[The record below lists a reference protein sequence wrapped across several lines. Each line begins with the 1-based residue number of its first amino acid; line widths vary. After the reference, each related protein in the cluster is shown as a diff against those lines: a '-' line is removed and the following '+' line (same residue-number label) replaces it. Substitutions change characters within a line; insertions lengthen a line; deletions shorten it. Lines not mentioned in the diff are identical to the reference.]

1 MPYIGRSNDFGVRT
15 RYYYTQATA
24 GATSISG
31 LDDDGRRLKFTD
43 GAYVDVYL
51 NGVLLVS
58 GTDYD
63 TDTANTIDNLTA
75 LAINDV
81 VEIITYDVFTV
92 ADTISAT
99 DGGVYNGTVTFN
111 APALGEVNPENDG
124 SFDLTSGNYFTCTPT
139 GTIDLTFTGEATG
152 QSGMILLVNTTPQ
165 TITVDADVFLSAADL
180 TTINAAGTYLMS
192 YYCPD
197 GTNVYL
203 SATPALVE
211 GS

>member
-63 TDTANTIDNLTA
+63 TDTANTIDGLTA
-75 LAINDV
+75 LAVDDV
-81 VEIITYDVFTV
+81 VEIVTYDVFSV
-92 ADTISAT
+92 ADTVAAST
-99 DGGVYNGTVTFN
+99 GGEFDGGLKARRYQNPNTLTEDFTIATNDNAMLVGPVTMSGTVT
-111 APALGEVNPENDG
+111 VNG
-124 SFDLTSGNYFTCTPT
+124 TLT
-139 GTIDLTFTGEATG
+139 
-152 QSGMILLVNTTPQ
+152 V
-165 TITVDADVFLSAADL
+165 V
-180 TTINAAGTYLMS
+180 
-192 YYCPD
+192 
-197 GTNVYL
+197 
-203 SATPALVE
+203 
-211 GS
+211 

>member
-1 MPYIGRSNDFGVRT
+1 MPYIGRSNDFGVRV

-75 LAINDV
+75 LSEDDV
-81 VEIITYDVFTV
+81 VEIVTYDVFSV
-92 ADTISAT
+92 ADTVPAST
-99 DGGVYNGTVTFN
+99 GGEFSGGIEADRYQNADSFSEDFTVPVNKNALLVGPVTLTGTVT
-111 APALGEVNPENDG
+111 VNG
-124 SFDLTSGNYFTCTPT
+124 TLT
-139 GTIDLTFTGEATG
+139 
-152 QSGMILLVNTTPQ
+152 V
-165 TITVDADVFLSAADL
+165 V
-180 TTINAAGTYLMS
+180 
-192 YYCPD
+192 
-197 GTNVYL
+197 
-203 SATPALVE
+203 
-211 GS
+211 